1 MRNKAA
7 FRVVRIAT
15 AIIAISFAGP
25 AFAKD
30 TPVDLEKCPAP
41 VQAVVRQYL
50 PHGRM
55 EKIAFDEKK
64 KSGGSPVYEA
74 KFTLRDGKRIELHIS
89 PEGRLLQVE
98 NKAPKY

>member
-7 FRVVRIAT
+7 FHVFRST
-15 AIIAISFAGP
+15 AVMVTSFACT

-30 TPVDLEKCPAP
+30 IPVDLAKCPAG

-50 PHGRM
+50 AHGTM

-64 KSGGSPVYEA
+64 KSGGNPVYEA

-89 PEGRLLQVE
+89 PDGRLLQVE
-98 NKAPKY
+98 NKNPKP

>member
-7 FRVVRIAT
+7 FHVVRITAVMAT
-15 AIIAISFAGP
+15 SFACT
-25 AFAKD
+25 AFSKD
-30 TPVDLEKCPAP
+30 TPVNLEKCPTP

-50 PHGRM
+50 AQGTM
-55 EKIAFDEKK
+55 EKIALDEKK
-64 KSGGSPVYEA
+64 KSGGGPVYEA

-89 PEGRLLQVE
+89 PDGRLLQVE